1 MSKKES
7 KPKEKSKNDTSEKQ
21 KADSIS
27 NSITDSN
34 QKKKDKKGKKKD
46 DDSKKS
52 PKKDEDPKN
61 GNNNEEEEEVINV
74 KLFRKRRNSVSLYK
88 KKKKERDK
96 EKEKEKSM
104 NTKHSTKNI
113 KTIKLDNIYDINEKN
128 TKVNVKRS
136 KSSRNIKGKKVTFQ
150 NPNFVTII
158 DVESYKKYNENTC
171 KDPFGN
177 FLNYYSEILNS
188 NNDDDEDD
196 DGKERVRC
204 SCFIF

>member
-61 GNNNEEEEEVINV
+61 DNNNEEEEEVINV

-88 KKKKERDK
+88 KKKKDK